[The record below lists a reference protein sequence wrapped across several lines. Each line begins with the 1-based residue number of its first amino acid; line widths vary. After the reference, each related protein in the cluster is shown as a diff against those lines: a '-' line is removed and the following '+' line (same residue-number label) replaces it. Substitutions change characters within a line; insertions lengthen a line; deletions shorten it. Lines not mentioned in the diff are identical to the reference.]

1 MKLHFNKKH
10 ILYIFRSEMSLIR
23 PKTIRFAVN
32 NNNKKRPKTICSIDL
47 EFKRKEREADDTWMT
62 QIRQHIDNI
71 VFI

>member
-1 MKLHFNKKH
+1 
-10 ILYIFRSEMSLIR
+10 MSLIR

-47 EFKRKEREADDTWMT
+47 EFKRKEREADDPCMT
-62 QIRQHIDNI
+62 QIKQHIDNI